1 MIENKIPPIIS
12 PITYYGAKGSLSEW
26 IISYFPEHH
35 TYVDVFG
42 GSGIILLRK
51 KQSPIEIYNDI
62 DKMLTDMFKVLR
74 YKTTTESLK
83 QICDMTPYSRS
94 EFNDSKYLS
103 ENTLENARRSM
114 VRFNMSYSG
123 NGRYF
128 STTVNDTI
136 LGIPSSVRRWN
147 KRKEALMHAHERLK
161 NIIVENEDFRKLIPR
176 YDTPNTL
183 FYLDPPYHMSARDGK
198 NRYIYEFKNK
208 DHEDLIN
215 LLMNLKGAAVVSG
228 YNCKTYKPLEDA
240 GYIRFDKEAIV
251 RASSVRTRRVESIWV
266 KNKIAI

>member
-1 MIENKIPPIIS
+1 MKENKISPIIS

-51 KQSPIEIYNDI
+51 ERSPIEIYNDI
-62 DKMLTDMFKVLR
+62 DRMLSDLFKMLR
-74 YKTTTESLK
+74 YKITTESLK
-83 QICDMTPYSRS
+83 KICDMTPYSRD

-114 VRFNMSYSG
+114 VRFNMSYAG

-147 KRKEALMHAHERLK
+147 KRKEALMHAHERLQ

-183 FYLDPPYHMSARDGK
+183 FYLDPPYHMSKRDGK

-208 DHEDLIN
+208 DHEDLIDI
-215 LLMNLKGAAVVSG
+215 LQKIKGTAVVSG
-228 YNCKTYKPLEDA
+228 YNCETYERLEDF
-240 GYIRFDKEAIV
+240 GFIRYDKSVII
-251 RASSVRTRRVESIWV
+251 RASSVRTTRVESIYV
-266 KNKIAI
+266 KK